1 MTEAFDPCQTAAF
14 EPVTPDQVAAASAAP
29 ATPAATVDEDGDAA
43 LTRRP
48 VVPAAPAGAAPGFF
62 KRLFSDA
69 DGRLNRKSVALAAGA
84 AALALALLLSGGQ
97 PAPDAAPKKP
107 TPAPDAPRSANVAR
121 QLVSGAPESALAAG
135 AAPNPPG
142 LAKPPVP
149 PPASAAASPFTAPPG
164 ATAPPAAGGA
174 SGASAPKSKPA
185 PTANPAPAPDA
196 SAQPTRSFVIPLR
209 DAART
214 GEGRSPVAK
223 SAASAAA
230 DGADAPQPPPLPRG
244 TRISLRLLE
253 PVVTG
258 AAAPAAAIVLED
270 VFGEDGS
277 IVIPKGTR
285 AEIPFLGYDANGRIP
300 NNRAQ
305 PAVFLVPDVP
315 GGLSAKGGVKGA
327 DGRAGVAGLVTQ
339 ERPGF
344 LKRMLGASARVGSA
358 AVGGLGPGDAAG
370 EVERAAGVDSV
381 ATISPAGRRVV
392 EVAKGTPFTF
402 IVGF

>member
-1 MTEAFDPCQTAAF
+1 MTEDFDPRKTDVF

-48 VVPAAPAGAAPGFF
+48 VVPAAPNAAPGFF

-69 DGRLNRKSVALAAGA
+69 DGRLNRKSVAVAAGA

-214 GEGRSPVAK
+214 GEGRPPVAA
-223 SAASAAA
+223 SPASAAPEA
-230 DGADAPQPPPLPRG
+230 QDAPKPLPRG

-258 AAAPAAAIVLED
+258 AAAPAAAMVLED

-305 PAVFLVPDVP
+305 PAVFLVADVP

-327 DGRAGVAGLVTQ
+327 DGRAGVAGLVSQ
-339 ERPGF
+339 ERPAF

-370 EVERAAGVDSV
+370 EVERATGMDSV